1 MLTRTIAAYRAR
13 IANANERDVAYYR
26 SVMAG
31 YEEYPFEL
39 DGSTELARAVWLD
52 MKGLLTRRP
61 MNPIKAYMK
70 DRGWNAKTMATA
82 VGLKLN
88 TFYKVLSDNGCHGSR
103 QLVLDYMA
111 ANPVECRVI
120 EPVDIKDWHR
130 STRKLDELF
139 ELGKVKSVQI
149 HLEV

>member
-1 MLTRTIAAYRAR
+1 
-13 IANANERDVAYYR
+13 
-26 SVMAG
+26 
-31 YEEYPFEL
+31 
-39 DGSTELARAVWLD
+39 
-52 MKGLLTRRP
+52 